1 MSACRDFEPLLLQ
14 RASQT
19 LTPEDLVLLEKHLA
33 GCAGCTAEAEAFAQT
48 LSLAKLPPLS
58 VPERMSLQAL
68 ALSALAAWC
77 RAERGRRLIRRA
89 AFGLTTAAA
98 LATVAIMPSL
108 VRKERPRTHVSQME
122 DPTLAALE
130 SWGAEDPLAGPL
142 ADSILGGMDA
152 LDD

>member
-19 LTPEDLVLLEKHLA
+19 LTPEDSVLLAKHLA
-33 GCAGCTAEAEAFAQT
+33 GCAECAAEAQAFEQT

-58 VPERMSLQAL
+58 GPERMSLQGL
-68 ALSALAAWC
+68 ALSALAAWH
-77 RAERGRRLIRRA
+77 RAERGRKFIRRA

-108 VRKERPRTHVSQME
+108 VRKERPRTNVSQME

-130 SWGAEDPLAGPL
+130 SWGAEDPLADPL
-142 ADSILGGMDA
+142 AGSILGGMDA

>member
-19 LTPEDLVLLEKHLA
+19 LTPEDSVLLERHLA
-33 GCAGCTAEAEAFAQT
+33 GCAACAAEAQAFAQT

-58 VPERMSLQAL
+58 VLERISLQGL
-68 ALSALAAWC
+68 GLSALAAWH
-77 RAERGRRLIRRA
+77 RAEGGRKLIRRA
-89 AFGLTTAAA
+89 ALGLTAAAA
-98 LATVAIMPSL
+98 LATVAVMPSL
-108 VRKERPRTHVSQME
+108 VSKERPRTNVSQME

-130 SWGAEDPLAGPL
+130 SWGAEDPLADPL

>member
-19 LTPEDLVLLEKHLA
+19 LTPEDSVLLEKHLA
-33 GCAGCTAEAEAFAQT
+33 GCAACAAEAQAFAQA

-58 VPERMSLQAL
+58 VVERTSLHGL
-68 ALSALAAWC
+68 ALSALAAWH
-77 RAERGRRLIRRA
+77 RAERDRTLIRRA
-89 AFGLTTAAA
+89 ALGLTAAAA
-98 LATVAIMPSL
+98 LAAVAIAPSL
-108 VRKERPRTHVSQME
+108 ARKERPKTNVSQME

-130 SWGAEDPLAGPL
+130 SWGAEDPLADPL
-142 ADSILGGMDA
+142 AESILVGMNA